1 MARSEVRRSTVRGM
15 TLIEILVVLVLI
27 GVVLGI
33 VGGNFIGKGEKAKAD
48 PEQTHGFGCFTDP
61 RPCRGRGVV

>member
-1 MARSEVRRSTVRGM
+1 MNPMNTPQPGGI
-15 TLIEILVVLVLI
+15 LIEGLRKVY
-27 GVVLGI
+27 
-33 VGGNFIGKGEKAKAD
+33 GKGDKAKAD